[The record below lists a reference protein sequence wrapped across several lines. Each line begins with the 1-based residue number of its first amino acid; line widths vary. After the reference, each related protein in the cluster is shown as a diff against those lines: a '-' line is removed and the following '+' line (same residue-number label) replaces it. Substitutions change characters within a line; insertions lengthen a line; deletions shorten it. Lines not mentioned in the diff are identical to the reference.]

1 LPIVLPTTYLHGMNP
16 ERRFA
21 PTAGRVVLLTSLLC
35 LVLVLAV
42 AVAGPAL
49 ALAIFSVV
57 LLLSALAPIPRVPA
71 AVPVTAR
78 RLRFPPR
85 APPLF

>member
-16 ERRFA
+16 ARTFA
-21 PTAGRVVLLTSLLC
+21 STAGRVVLLTSLLC

-49 ALAIFSVV
+49 ALAIFSAI
-57 LLLSALAPIPRVPA
+57 LILSPLAPIPRVPA
-71 AVPVTAR
+71 VVSVTAR